1 MTLKKKNLRVTE
13 LNPPEPRHSVTATNI
28 TLVVIKSL
36 LNHIVLCGYVFCLLV
51 GFVLS
56 FVVLVW
62 SSLFVIVE
70 TGSLIA
76 QVGFELTMEFLT
88 LLYLPLECAH
98 HNR

>member
-88 LLYLPLECAH
+88 LLCLPLECAH